1 MRVLVLCTGNS
12 CRSQMAEGFLQ
23 SFDPAWEVVSAGT
36 KPASEV
42 HPKAVQ
48 VMREVGIDLSANKP
62 ENVDIY
68 LEKTFDYV
76 ISVCGG
82 AKEVCPAFIGE
93 VKNRIHIGFDDPAYA
108 TGTEEEILNEFRR
121 VRDEIK
127 EGFFEFYQKVK

>member
-1 MRVLVLCTGNS
+1 
-12 CRSQMAEGFLQ
+12 MAEGFLQ